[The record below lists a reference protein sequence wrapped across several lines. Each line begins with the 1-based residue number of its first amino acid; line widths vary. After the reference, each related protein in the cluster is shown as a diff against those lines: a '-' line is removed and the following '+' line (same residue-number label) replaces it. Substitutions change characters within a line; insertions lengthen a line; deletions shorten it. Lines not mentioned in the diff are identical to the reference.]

1 MAMRGDV
8 TENNRFGAW
17 TMNARR
23 SRPSLL
29 VNQRKN
35 LGRASSWHAT
45 TLLVLM
51 GIEAQCLFLQP
62 VLAQDEVKNYK
73 KPILTVETG
82 GHHARVRSLL
92 WQDASTLLSGGEDK
106 VVKVWDF
113 QSGARLAR
121 SLRPPIWRGPSGTIY
136 AMAMTKPDG
145 QGQSFLAVG
154 GYGVESRRGDLTIFR
169 VPGIERGPR
178 GEGQLPSGEI
188 VARLLSPPE
197 SQPNQIGHR
206 NSVLCLAFDTAGGLL
221 ASGSKDTNVILWDV
235 PAFRPRLVLAGHT
248 GDVRALAF
256 SPNGQRLATAGGDG
270 SLRLWN
276 VATGAQVDIRLGNP
290 EHPWPIN
297 TLGFSPDGQSILVG
311 RENGDLF
318 RFNAANLAQPPAVKL
333 PTLGTQGPVEFLTY
347 SPDGQSLAVSL
358 KSDKADTLDPLTI
371 ACDVEIRTIPAGNV
385 IRRWRVPGLVHSLA
399 FSPGND
405 RLAYSGGPAQ
415 SIFIQNMANL
425 DAPQPELKGQGS
437 TPFDLGFTADS
448 QVVGFSRDRFD
459 PANPPPIYEAFDLA
473 RRKSLNV
480 SGIQLQHAIKSLNGW
495 TLTGSI
501 LNYRLEAVNQ
511 DGRRWRCDLSPET
524 ERNWWSYT
532 MIPPGPGHTRP
543 VVAVGCE
550 SGVVLYDL
558 ETGRRTR
565 MFAGHSGPVVAV
577 VPSPDGRWLG
587 SSALDQTIMLYP
599 LAGCDIR
606 PGFGASFQ
614 QRQPDRAWIISG
626 VERRGFA
633 DGMGLRPGDV
643 VLRAGITEG
652 QGRPTFYDSM
662 TMEGFVRRVD
672 ELKPGLDQIAIWVRR
687 LGHFPTLG
695 MLEVDLPPLP
705 STKRN
710 NAVMTLMLGADKEWV
725 VWTPQGFYDT
735 SIEGDSRFLGWHI
748 NADFRL
754 ARPTDFVPIGTYAR
768 SMLQPR
774 VLERLW
780 QTADPGLALAL
791 ASPAAGIPA
800 PSVQAYD
807 QRPPRITFASI
818 EGGIRLPAP
827 GVVWLVRVPN
837 PRLSVNIQAEGSSR
851 ISSRRAVFDE
861 QAKDFP
867 PLPGPTDQITENL
880 ALDLAPNRRV
890 RLAVEAVN
898 ESGMKRTE
906 TIDMVY
912 LPPSRPPPPE
922 TRSRLVVLSVG
933 VDQSLDERLLPRV
946 TFADKDAIEL
956 AGFVSGHLISPD
968 GTRPVQNRL
977 QDVKLLTANLASA
990 NSIEQALDSLG
1001 DRLRNKQLR
1010 KGDIVIVVIVA
1021 HVLEIEGT
1029 SVIAATDTNPGKK
1042 PVPNPVIPVREISE
1056 RLGELADYGCRV
1068 VVLLDGVHELPNDG
1082 FRSTIKPWVRD
1093 LQLERRVITFVAS
1106 KEGPSSRDVTTERGL
1121 FAEGILNA
1129 FRGPGSVGAQKDAT
1143 AAYTLEQFRRA
1154 VHKQVQELSGRIQ
1167 EADVFIPLEVDPQTL
1182 FASP

>member
-1 MAMRGDV
+1 MCVLGIG
-8 TENNRFGAW
+8 TEGPIVGPA
-17 TMNARR
+17 A
-23 SRPSLL
+23 
-29 VNQRKN
+29 
-35 LGRASSWHAT
+35 
-45 TLLVLM
+45 
-51 GIEAQCLFLQP
+51 
-62 VLAQDEVKNYK
+62 AQDEVKNYK

-113 QSGARLAR
+113 QNGARLAR

-136 AMAMTKPDG
+136 AMAMTRPDG

-169 VPGIERGPR
+169 VPGIDRGPG
-178 GEGQLPSGEI
+178 GEGRTPSGEI

-197 SQPNQIGHR
+197 GQPNQIGHR
-206 NSVLCLAFDTAGGLL
+206 NSVFCLAFDPAGGVL
-221 ASGSKDTNVILWDV
+221 ASGSKDTTVILWDV
-235 PAFRPRLVLAGHT
+235 PAFRPRAVLAGHT
-248 GDVRALAF
+248 RDVLALAF
-256 SPNGQRLATAGGDG
+256 SPNGQRLATASADG

-276 VATGAQVDIRLGNP
+276 VATGVQVDIQAGNP
-290 EHPWPIN
+290 RQPVPIN
-297 TLGFSPDGQSILVG
+297 TLAFSPDGQSIVVG
-311 RENGDLF
+311 RENGDLY
-318 RFNAANLAQPPAVKL
+318 RFNAPNLAQVPPVKL
-333 PTLGTQGPVEFLTY
+333 PTLETQGPVEFLTY
-347 SPDGQSLAVSL
+347 SPDGQRLAVSL
-358 KSDKADTLDPLTI
+358 KSDKADALDPMTI
-371 ACDVEIRTIPAGNV
+371 ACDVEIRAMPAGNV
-385 IRRWRVPGLVHSLA
+385 IRRWRVPGLVHALA

-405 RLAYSGGPAQ
+405 RLAYAGGPAQ
-415 SIFIQNMANL
+415 SLFIQDMANL
-425 DAPQPELKGQGS
+425 DAPPQELKGHGS

-511 DGRRWRCDLSPET
+511 DGRRWQCDLSPET

-532 MIPPGPGHTRP
+532 MIPPGPGHARP

-565 MFAGHSGPVVAV
+565 MFAGHSSPVVAV

-587 SSALDQTIMLYP
+587 SSSLDQTIMLYP

-606 PGFGASFQ
+606 PGFGATFQ
-614 QRQPDRAWIISG
+614 QRQPDRAWIISS

-643 VLRAGITEG
+643 VLRAGIAEG
-652 QGRPTFYDSM
+652 QGPPRIYDSS

-672 ELKPGLDQIAIWVRR
+672 ELKPGLDTVAIWVRR

-710 NAVMTLMLGADKEWV
+710 NAALTLMLGADKEWV

-748 NADFRL
+748 NPEFRL
-754 ARPTDFVPIGTYAR
+754 PKPTDFVPIGTYAR
-768 SMLQPR
+768 TMLQPR

-780 QTADPGLALAL
+780 QTADPGEALAL
-791 ASPAAGIPA
+791 AGPAAGIPA
-800 PSVQAYD
+800 PAVQAYD

-837 PRLSVNIQAEGSSR
+837 PRLGVSIQAEGPSR
-851 ISSRRAVFDE
+851 ISSRRVVFDE
-861 QAKDFP
+861 QVRERP
-867 PLPGPTDQITENL
+867 PLPGPSRSDHG
-880 ALDLAPNRRV
+880 
-890 RLAVEAVN
+890 
-898 ESGMKRTE
+898 ESPT
-906 TIDMVY
+906 
-912 LPPSRPPPPE
+912 
-922 TRSRLVVLSVG
+922 
-933 VDQSLDERLLPRV
+933 
-946 TFADKDAIEL
+946 
-956 AGFVSGHLISPD
+956 
-968 GTRPVQNRL
+968 
-977 QDVKLLTANLASA
+977 
-990 NSIEQALDSLG
+990 
-1001 DRLRNKQLR
+1001 
-1010 KGDIVIVVIVA
+1010 
-1021 HVLEIEGT
+1021 
-1029 SVIAATDTNPGKK
+1029 
-1042 PVPNPVIPVREISE
+1042 
-1056 RLGELADYGCRV
+1056 
-1068 VVLLDGVHELPNDG
+1068 
-1082 FRSTIKPWVRD
+1082 
-1093 LQLERRVITFVAS
+1093 
-1106 KEGPSSRDVTTERGL
+1106 
-1121 FAEGILNA
+1121 
-1129 FRGPGSVGAQKDAT
+1129 
-1143 AAYTLEQFRRA
+1143 
-1154 VHKQVQELSGRIQ
+1154 
-1167 EADVFIPLEVDPQTL
+1167 
-1182 FASP
+1182 